1 MKSMLPQK
9 SPVSP
14 LVYSTGIL
22 SFFQAFQLIPSISP
36 FFNHPSIIP
45 KPPQELKPLIFCTHT
60 QPVSHI
66 TTRQLIIHG
75 ESSVCVCVI
84 HGFSYLPQLF
94 FYSLQ

>member
-22 SFFQAFQLIPSISP
+22 SFFQVFQLIPSISS
-36 FFNHPSIIP
+36 FFNYPTFAA

-60 QPVSHI
+60 ACNVSHI
-66 TTRQLIIHG
+66 TTCQLIIHG
-75 ESSVCVCVI
+75 ESSLSVCV
-84 HGFSYLPQLF
+84 
-94 FYSLQ
+94 